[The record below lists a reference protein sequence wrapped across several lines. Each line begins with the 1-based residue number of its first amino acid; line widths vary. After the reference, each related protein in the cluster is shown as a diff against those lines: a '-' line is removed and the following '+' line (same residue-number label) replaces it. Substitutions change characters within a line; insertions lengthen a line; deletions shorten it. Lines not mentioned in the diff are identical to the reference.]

1 MSGPTTADGEP
12 HPCCAPSSGR
22 WAGIRPFI
30 VNLTDGQFSQTGRM
44 QSCRHDV
51 DAIFD
56 VHLPAFLDEAA
67 RVSGD
72 RPVPLVIWAHGGVVS
87 ETKGLTIAE
96 NQVQWWRANGVYP
109 LHFVW
114 ETGFLETARQ
124 VFGRRARHRLSSDP
138 ALRAALQADPST
150 GREPVDAA
158 LPATS
163 TRSGWPARPVLEV
176 PEYNGPYAARPWAAL
191 KQSAA
196 AASAPDGGARYVAE
210 RLAQFCQEHRTPS
223 GEPGVS
229 LHAVGHSAGAIFHA
243 DFLPMARQQQV
254 PGFSSLQLLAP
265 AVRVD
270 DFRSAILSLVDQD
283 IRRVTVFTMNSTAED
298 ADTCFR
304 FYRHSL
310 LSLISR
316 RFEPEENAPILG
328 LERSIRSD
336 PDLLAAFGLNGH
348 RGVADIVFSPTPK
361 GAPPDCRSL
370 AISHGGFDD
379 DPATMNS
386 VARRI
391 LGRFDI
397 ARFPVRE
404 GPGSRR

>member
-1 MSGPTTADGEP
+1 MRP
-12 HPCCAPSSGR
+12 HV
-22 WAGIRPFI
+22 

-56 VHLPAFLDEAA
+56 VHLPAFLDEAT
-67 RVSGD
+67 RLYGD
-72 RPVPLVIWAHGGVVS
+72 NPVPLVIWAHGGVVS
-87 ETKGLTIAE
+87 ETRGLTIAE
-96 NQVQWWRANGVYP
+96 HQVPWWLANGVYP

-124 VFGRRARHRLSSDP
+124 VFGRRARHRLTGQQT
-138 ALRAALQADPST
+138 LRP
-150 GREPVDAA
+150 G
-158 LPATS
+158 
-163 TRSGWPARPVLEV
+163 PVLEV
-176 PEYNGPYAARPWAAL
+176 PEYDGPYAARPWAAL

-210 RLAQFCQEHRTPS
+210 RLARLCREQRTPT
-223 GEPGVS
+223 GEPRVT

-243 DFLPMARQQQV
+243 DFLPMAKQLQV
-254 PGFSSLQLLAP
+254 PGFRSLQLLAP

-283 IRRVTVFTMNSTAED
+283 IRRVTVFTLNSAAED
-298 ADTCFR
+298 ADYCFR

-316 RFEPEENAPILG
+316 RFEPEKNAPILG

-336 PDLLAAFGLNGH
+336 PELIAAFGLNGD
-348 RGVADIVFSPTPK
+348 RGVADIVFSPT
-361 GAPPDCRSL
+361 ADDARPDSRSL
-370 AISHGGFDD
+370 STSHGGFDD

-391 LGRFDI
+391 LGRSDI
-397 ARFPVRE
+397 ARFPAGE
-404 GPGSRR
+404 ELAIGG